1 MEKNRQKKRIKP
13 AVLVLIFA
21 AAVAV
26 VGVLVF
32 LFERYTPSKSRM
44 DRNEY
49 FGLSGEDTA
58 GIAAEELAVVTN
70 GEISEYRAIRDGE
83 AVYLDYRAVSSS
95 VNRRIWY
102 DEEEEVLVLARPDE
116 LTVIDAG
123 DGADASLVKRIG
135 DDLYLS
141 RDFLDTC
148 TDWTCTEVSDPARLV
163 IFTRWS
169 YAAEDVTD
177 QAYVRYRAGIKSPV
191 LRELA
196 AGETVRVR
204 DISSD
209 GTPSADKVDGWT
221 YVTTKDG
228 FTGYVQDKYL
238 KNLRKVEEEH
248 EPVWGTYT
256 SISMDEPVNMAF
268 HQVTNRAANASLEK
282 MLSGTKGLNVIA
294 PTWFFLN
301 DREGNLT
308 SLATEDYVAAAHE
321 AGLSVWAVVNDFDG
335 SVHSAEDTAAAL
347 SSFRAREMMVS
358 VIMEEAERTG
368 FDGVNVDFEKVTEDA
383 APAFL
388 EFVRELSSACR
399 ARGLVLSVDNYVPE
413 FTKYLDRRE
422 QGIVADYVVTMCY
435 DEHTAGSAEA
445 GSVASLPYVKKGIE
459 DTLLEVPAEKVI
471 AAIPFFTRFWV
482 TRGSGAPSS
491 SALGMEEADRTID
504 DYRLSERWD
513 EETGQNYAAFSDGDT
528 KYEIWLEDRDSVAAK
543 MQAVA
548 ESGVA
553 GVAEWKLGLE
563 KKEIWD
569 VIASRLAG

>member
-1 MEKNRQKKRIKP
+1 M
-13 AVLVLIFA
+13 
-21 AAVAV
+21 
-26 VGVLVF
+26 
-32 LFERYTPSKSRM
+32 
-44 DRNEY
+44 
-49 FGLSGEDTA
+49 
-58 GIAAEELAVVTN
+58 
-70 GEISEYRAIRDGE
+70 
-83 AVYLDYRAVSSS
+83 
-95 VNRRIWY
+95 
-102 DEEEEVLVLARPDE
+102 
-116 LTVIDAG
+116 
-123 DGADASLVKRIG
+123 
-135 DDLYLS
+135 
-141 RDFLDTC
+141 
-148 TDWTCTEVSDPARLV
+148 
-163 IFTRWS
+163 
-169 YAAEDVTD
+169 
-177 QAYVRYRAGIKSPV
+177 
-191 LRELA
+191 
-196 AGETVRVR
+196 
-204 DISSD
+204 
-209 GTPSADKVDGWT
+209 
-221 YVTTKDG
+221 
-228 FTGYVQDKYL
+228 
-238 KNLRKVEEEH
+238 
-248 EPVWGTYT
+248 
-256 SISMDEPVNMAF
+256 
-268 HQVTNRAANASLEK
+268 
-282 MLSGTKGLNVIA
+282 
-294 PTWFFLN
+294 
-301 DREGNLT
+301 
-308 SLATEDYVAAAHE
+308 
-321 AGLSVWAVVNDFDG
+321 
-335 SVHSAEDTAAAL
+335 
-347 SSFRAREMMVS
+347 
-358 VIMEEAERTG
+358 
-368 FDGVNVDFEKVTEDA
+368 TEDA

-399 ARGLVLSVDNYVPE
+399 ARGLVLSVDADAPE